1 MSSSS
6 AEAGGTRGSG
16 SAAIYIFGAL
26 GGLNWGYDTG
36 VISAA
41 IIYLNQDFNLSP
53 FLTGWVVSALIVGAI
68 FGAAVGGRMNDAI
81 GRWKVLMITAII
93 FTIGPFGLAF
103 APNVEIILASRFV
116 LGLSAG
122 LAAVTLPVYLSE
134 IAPARIRG
142 AVTAF
147 YALAIVT
154 GQFIGFVVGA
164 IFAQAE
170 AWRWML
176 GLAVVPSIL
185 FLIGLFFI
193 WETPRWLVQQHREEE
208 AWDVLRYDR
217 SEEDARQELDEI
229 KEVERIEQEEGVSG
243 LREFLAP
250 WVRPILIVGI
260 GVAILQQIMG
270 INTIIYY
277 TPTTLIKVG
286 FGAQGAIV
294 ANISIGV
301 LNVIAVLLAIRYAD
315 RLGRRPLLLIGAIGT
330 TLALGVLAITS
341 LTTAEPTGI
350 GPVGI
355 LTLICLGTYIFFFQ
369 GSWGSITWVLL
380 GEIFPL
386 GIRATAMG
394 VATVALWGAN
404 FVVALTFPPMLDA
417 LGVGGLFAI
426 YAFICLGAF
435 FFVWFLVPETKGRS
449 LEKIETDLREAQ
461 GTRQSA

>member
-6 AEAGGTRGSG
+6 AAQERSRGSG
-16 SAAIYIFGAL
+16 SALIYIFGAL

-36 VISAA
+36 VIAA
-41 IIYLNQDFNLSP
+41 ALLYIRQDFNLSS
-53 FLTGWVVSALIVGAI
+53 FMTGWIVSSLIIGAMI
-68 FGAAVGGRMNDAI
+68 GAAFGGRMNDAL

-103 APNVEIILASRFV
+103 APDPNVLVIFRFV

-164 IFAQAE
+164 LLAQAE

-193 WETPRWLVQQHREEE
+193 WETPRWLVKQHREEE
-208 AWDVLRYDR
+208 AWEVLRYDR

-229 KEVERIEQEEGVSG
+229 KEMERIEEEEGVAG

-260 GVAILQQIMG
+260 GIAILQQIMG

-277 TPTTLIKVG
+277 TPTTLTRVG
-286 FGAQGAIV
+286 FGDEAAIIANV
-294 ANISIGV
+294 AIGV
-301 LNVIAVLLAIRYAD
+301 LNIIAVLLAIRYAD
-315 RLGRRPLLLIGAIGT
+315 RLGRKPLLLIGAVGT

-341 LTTAEPTGI
+341 LSTGEVTGV

-355 LTLICLGTYIFFFQ
+355 ITLICLGAYIFFFQ
-369 GSWGSITWVLL
+369 GSWGSIVWVLL

-394 VATVALWGAN
+394 VATVLLWGAN
-404 FVVALTFPPMLDA
+404 FVVSLTFPPLLDA
-417 LGVGGLFAI
+417 LGVGGLFLI
-426 YAFICLGAF
+426 YTFICLGAGV
-435 FFVWFLVPETKGRS
+435 FVWFLVPETKGRS
-449 LEKIETDLREAQ
+449 LEQIEQDLREKAVA
-461 GTRQSA
+461 S